1 MNFPTASLGKVTKAN
16 FILKIRATLIDPIYY
31 YDASAGDF
39 VQYLVSITTNSP
51 LFNITV
57 STNEAPL
64 FEVELASQQ
73 VAAGGKL
80 IYTLPKIVE
89 KDGYKAYIQSYSSVP
104 KVSFM
109 KLNRVYKEN

>member
-1 MNFPTASLGKVTKAN
+1 MNFPTGSLGTVTKAN
-16 FILKIRATLIDPIYY
+16 FILEIRASLIDPIYY

-57 STNEAPL
+57 STNSAPL

-73 VAAGGKL
+73 VAAGDKL